1 MATVSDLANRLLKK
15 FKNVPNVTIE
25 DATDWVT
32 EAAYQHGYESPE
44 SVPDKETGLLL
55 LLAQAEGARNI
66 AVSVAHYFKYT
77 DSEETVDKS
86 MVSEQYRKLAKDL
99 SEEYERKK
107 AALNGATF
115 KIARR
120 ADR

>member
-1 MATVSDLANRLLKK
+1 MATISDLSNRLLKK
-15 FKNVPNVTIE
+15 FKSVPNVTVE
-25 DATDWVT
+25 DAMDWVT
-32 EAAYQHGYESPE
+32 EAAYQYGYESPE

-66 AVSVAHYFKYT
+66 AVSVAHYFRYS
-77 DSEETVDKS
+77 DGEESVDKS
-86 MVSEQYRKLAKDL
+86 MLSEQYRKLAKDL

-107 AALNGATF
+107 AALSGTSF

-120 ADR
+120 VDR